1 MDAHDQNFLVVGT
14 VENPDVSALGHVF
27 HGAPHVVMIEFFGRG
42 RFERKHLAAL
52 RVDSR
57 HDVLDHAV
65 FSSSVHGLKDQQE
78 RPAILRVQFVLQ
90 FGELL
95 DALFQKFVSFFLGLD
110 AGSVR
115 RIVILE
121 AEMLSVFYAK
131 RLYQLAAYLHSDPRC
146 AKCARAVA
154 AVPRESKESTSAGC

>member
-1 MDAHDQNFLVVGT
+1 
-14 VENPDVSALGHVF
+14 
-27 HGAPHVVMIEFFGRG
+27 MIEFFGRG
-42 RFERKHLAAL
+42 RFEGKHLAAL

-95 DALFQKFVSFFLGLD
+95 DALFQKLVGFFLGLH
-110 AGSVR
+110 AGSVC

-121 AEMLSVFYAK
+121 AEMLSVFYTK
-131 RLYQLAAYLHSDPRC
+131 RLYQLAGYLHSDPRC
-146 AKCARAVA
+146 AKRAREVA